1 MSSVADILVGTGQVA
16 AGAGMQAAAVDPYG
30 GAMLTVAGV
39 LALMSAEE
47 AEKGAAWRVADIAAM
62 RALLGRE
69 AQADV
74 LVLSALDAVWA
85 DLSRELIAYHA
96 AMEDEGGDDAAILA
110 FYRESAERRE
120 LKWPG

>member
-1 MSSVADILVGTGQVA
+1 MSSVADILVGSGQVA
-16 AGAGMQAAAVDPYG
+16 IGAGMQAAAADPYG
-30 GAMLTVAGV
+30 AAMLNVAGL

-69 AQADV
+69 AEQDV
-74 LVLSALDAVWA
+74 LTLSALDEIWA
-85 DLSRELIAYHA
+85 ALARDLTAHHA
-96 AMEDEGGDDAAILA
+96 AIEAAGGDDQAILA

-120 LKWPG
+120 LRWPG